1 MNIYSDRGTVIG
13 ATRRSPCGCTQE
25 AIIASEPWR
34 TQLVNMCDDYA
45 LTPPYEGGAWRL
57 VEDSSKSADDSAARW
72 ELWAKSLLEEGLWVP
87 VAELVEDAQ
96 GRAVLGLLRVRP
108 QYAGRRPRRKHRG

>member
-1 MNIYSDRGTVIG
+1 MEIYSDRGTVIG

-25 AIIASEPWR
+25 AVIVREPWR

-57 VEDSSKSADDSAARW
+57 VEDAGGSGPDQAPRW

-87 VAELVEDAQ
+87 VAELVEDEA

-108 QYAGRRPRRKHRG
+108 RYAGRRPRRKRHG